1 MIVIDASVWLSFLLQ
16 QDAHHAVTRPW
27 LVERLTN
34 KEPLAAPI
42 LLLAEVGGAV
52 SRRLGD
58 TTLGEKAIKR
68 LLAIPT
74 LRLVSIDHALGI
86 EMSRLAAQYRLRG
99 ADACYVAVAAELNV
113 PLVSWDQEHL
123 NRTTDLITVYT
134 PAQPA

>member
-16 QDAHHAVTRPW
+16 QDAHHAVTQPW
-27 LVERLTN
+27 LVERLTQ
-34 KEPLAAPI
+34 KESLAAPI

-58 TTLGEKAIKR
+58 PALGERAIDR
-68 LLAIPT
+68 LLSIPT

-99 ADACYVAVAAELNV
+99 ADACYVAVAAQLKV

-123 NRTTDLITVYT
+123 DRAAGLITVYT
-134 PAQPA
+134 PARTA